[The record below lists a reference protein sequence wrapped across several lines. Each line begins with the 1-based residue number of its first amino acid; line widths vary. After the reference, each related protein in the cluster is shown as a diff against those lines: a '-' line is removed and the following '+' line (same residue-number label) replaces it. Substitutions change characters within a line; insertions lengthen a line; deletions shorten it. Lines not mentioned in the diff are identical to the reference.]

1 MDPEI
6 RERLRRRGLP
16 QTPMYEQAGNF
27 IALPV
32 KVLYLGRLLWA
43 HKVILVQR
51 LHPFF
56 HLCSEIKISII
67 FRSVS
72 NKRSS
77 SIGSFSSNSHIFET
91 SKTFIDT
98 KLKFQ
103 KSTIFTSLFTV
114 PEPTYYARIFAILF
128 SFPATFEAFAEIPN
142 PAIVLLVLS
151 LAYPSKGKSK
161 LQLRIL
167 ESSIMA
173 TF

>member
-1 MDPEI
+1 M
-6 RERLRRRGLP
+6 RQSRVRYFSAKSGLKISSL
-16 QTPMYEQAGNF
+16 QITPMHEQAGNF

-77 SIGSFSSNSHIFET
+77 SIGSFSSNSQIFET

-98 KLKFQ
+98 KFQ
-103 KSTIFTSLFTV
+103 KSTIFTSLLPAFL
-114 PEPTYYARIFAILF
+114 PFLNLPIMLELMLYYFLF
-128 SFPATFEAFAEIPN
+128 
-142 PAIVLLVLS
+142 LLH
-151 LAYPSKGKSK
+151 
-161 LQLRIL
+161 LRL
-167 ESSIMA
+167 LLKFR
-173 TF
+173 TPP

>member
-1 MDPEI
+1 MRQSRVRYFFSQI
-6 RERLRRRGLP
+6 RSFSSL
-16 QTPMYEQAGNF
+16 QITPMHEQAGNF

-91 SKTFIDT
+91 SKNFIDKVEL

-103 KSTIFTSLFTV
+103 KSTIFTSFLPAFFPFLNLPIMLEFLLYYFLF
-114 PEPTYYARIFAILF
+114 
-128 SFPATFEAFAEIPN
+128 
-142 PAIVLLVLS
+142 LLH
-151 LAYPSKGKSK
+151 
-161 LQLRIL
+161 LRL
-167 ESSIMA
+167 LLKFR
-173 TF
+173 TPP

>member
-1 MDPEI
+1 M
-6 RERLRRRGLP
+6 RQSRVRYFSAKSGLKISSL
-16 QTPMYEQAGNF
+16 QITPMHEQAGNF

-103 KSTIFTSLFTV
+103 KSTIFTSFLPAFFPFLNLPIMLEFLLYYFLF
-114 PEPTYYARIFAILF
+114 
-128 SFPATFEAFAEIPN
+128 
-142 PAIVLLVLS
+142 LLH
-151 LAYPSKGKSK
+151 
-161 LQLRIL
+161 LRL
-167 ESSIMA
+167 LLKFR
-173 TF
+173 TPP

>member
-1 MDPEI
+1 M
-6 RERLRRRGLP
+6 RQSRVRYFSAKSGLKISSL
-16 QTPMYEQAGNF
+16 QITPMHEQAGNF

-77 SIGSFSSNSHIFET
+77 GFGSFSSNSHIFET
-91 SKTFIDT
+91 SKNFIDT

-103 KSTIFTSLFTV
+103 KSTIFYQLLTSLFSV
-114 PEPTYYARIFAILF
+114 PELTYYARIFAILF

-151 LAYPSKGKSK
+151 LAYPLKRKS
-161 LQLRIL
+161 
-167 ESSIMA
+167 
-173 TF
+173 